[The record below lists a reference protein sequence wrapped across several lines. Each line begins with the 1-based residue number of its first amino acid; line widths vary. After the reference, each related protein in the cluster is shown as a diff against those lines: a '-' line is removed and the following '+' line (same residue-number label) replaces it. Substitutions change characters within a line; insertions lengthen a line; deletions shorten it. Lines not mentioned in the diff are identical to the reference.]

1 MKRVVVVVAGVAMLV
16 AGVGSANGTAVAVA
30 AREAPAAARQ
40 AAAAAVTWA
49 ACPKAPGKSASAEL
63 ECATVQVPLD
73 YRRPKAQTIKLAL
86 NRIKAKVPSGSRH
99 LGTLL
104 INPGGPGSPGR
115 NLTEYV
121 ASSLPADVA
130 ERYDIV
136 GFDPRGV
143 GGSEPAIHCM
153 DAETFYKA
161 PRLDQIPRNRTHE
174 KALRSRAA
182 RYAEACGDRWSWLLP
197 HLTTENSARDMD
209 RIRAALGEEKISYFG
224 YSYGTYLGAVYATLF
239 PGRIKRLVMD
249 STVDP
254 SGSWYTLNLRQN
266 RSFERRHRQFLAWT
280 ARHNDVYKLGSTVK
294 QTSFAFYAMRD
305 RLRSHPAGGVVGPSE
320 LDDTFALAG
329 YTDKVWPSFAQAWSS
344 YVRDGDASGL
354 TDIYTRHGKNDA
366 ADENGYAVYLG
377 VECSDARW
385 PRKWEKW
392 RADMTRMHRKAPF
405 LTWPNAWYN
414 APCAFWP
421 VRGGT
426 PVQVKDSPK
435 LPPFLILQSKDDAAT
450 PYRGAQEM
458 AERFPRARLVVDQ
471 GGNHGVT
478 LAGNACMDRH
488 LVAYLR
494 DGTLPRDGSS
504 CAAAQQ
510 PSPAVAAPQAA
521 GRSRAPDLLGLLGVL
536 DLLKGAR

>member
-1 MKRVVVVVAGVAMLV
+1 MKRLVGVVAGVAVLV
-16 AGVGSANGTAVAVA
+16 AGVGSASGTAGAVA
-30 AREAPAAARQ
+30 GGTTPAGVRQ
-40 AAAAAVTWA
+40 AQAAVAWA
-49 ACPKAPGKSASAEL
+49 ACPKVAGKAAPAAL
-63 ECATVQVPLD
+63 ECATVRVPLD
-73 YRRPKAQTIKLAL
+73 YKRPRGQSIKLAL
-86 NRIKAKVPSGSRH
+86 NRIKAKVPRGGGH

-115 NLTEYV
+115 ALTEYV
-121 ASSLPADVA
+121 ATSLPAEVS

-143 GGSEPAIHCM
+143 GGSEPAVHCV
-153 DAETFYKA
+153 DAETYYKA
-161 PRLDQIPRNRTHE
+161 PRLDQIPRNRAHE
-174 KALRSRAA
+174 KALLARAA
-182 RYAEACGDRWSWLLP
+182 GYAKRCGDQWSWLLP

-239 PGRIKRLVMD
+239 PSRIKRLVMD

-254 SGSWYTLNLRQN
+254 GGVWYASNLKQD

-320 LDDTFALAG
+320 LDDTFTLAG

-344 YVRDGDASGL
+344 YVRDGDVTGL
-354 TDIYTRHGKNDA
+354 TDVYTRHGKNDA

-385 PRKWEKW
+385 PRKWDKW
-392 RADMTRMHRKAPF
+392 RTDMTRMHRKAPF

-426 PVQVKDSPK
+426 PVQVHDSPK

-450 PYRGAQEM
+450 PYQGALEM
-458 AERFPRARLVVDQ
+458 AERFPRAKLVVDQ

-478 LAGNACMDRH
+478 LSGNACMDRH
-488 LVAYLR
+488 LVTYLR
-494 DGTLPRDGSS
+494 DGTLPRTGAA
-504 CAAAQQ
+504 CAAAAD
-510 PSPAVAAPQAA
+510 PKPAAHMAS
-521 GRSRAPDLLGLLGVL
+521 GSSRAPDLLGLLGAL
-536 DLLKGAR
+536 NLLKGAR